1 MDSTNRRDGKEKRRR
16 RAFGSRDSCFSTS
29 SLHNLP
35 SLCLVI
41 EKKTITIKRGK
52 KSTRDVV
59 LINRSSLATT
69 EFIYYF
75 KDAFCVFWKSVKK
88 RKRENRNNNKGR
100 VATFSPLAPNSSRL
114 DLSLSLHSD
123 ARPYMCVC
131 GSMWIKEGTV
141 SASLT

>member
-1 MDSTNRRDGKEKRRR
+1 M
-16 RAFGSRDSCFSTS
+16 
-29 SLHNLP
+29 
-35 SLCLVI
+35 
-41 EKKTITIKRGK
+41 
-52 KSTRDVV
+52 

-114 DLSLSLHSD
+114 DLSLYTQMLD
-123 ARPYMCVC
+123 RICVC
-131 GSMWIKEGTV
+131 VDQCE
-141 SASLT
+141 